1 MEKIISIKKLNFGYN
16 DKKIFNDLSL
26 DIEKGKFI
34 TLIGPNGS
42 GKSTL
47 IRIIL
52 GLIKGTGKIKFND
65 EEINSKN
72 TKNIISKIGVVF
84 ENPDD
89 QFIGETVES
98 DIAFSLENMQ
108 VKPNVIKKK
117 VSAISKYLGID
128 NILNREPHTLSGGE
142 KQLVALASAL
152 VKEPEVLIM
161 DEALT
166 MVDVDIREKIYDI
179 LKEVNK
185 KDGITII
192 NITHDMDEII
202 HGDSIMIMDNGK
214 VVLDGL
220 TKEVIKEEKL
230 FNKLGLSLPFMAELS
245 MKLKYYGLVEDIILD
260 MNEMVDI
267 LWK

>member
-1 MEKIISIKKLNFGYN
+1 M
-16 DKKIFNDLSL
+16 
-26 DIEKGKFI
+26 
-34 TLIGPNGS
+34 
-42 GKSTL
+42 
-47 IRIIL
+47 
-52 GLIKGTGKIKFND
+52 IKGTGKIKFND

-108 VKPNVIKKK
+108 VKPNVIKRK

-128 NILNREPHTLSGGE
+128 SILNREPHTLSGGE